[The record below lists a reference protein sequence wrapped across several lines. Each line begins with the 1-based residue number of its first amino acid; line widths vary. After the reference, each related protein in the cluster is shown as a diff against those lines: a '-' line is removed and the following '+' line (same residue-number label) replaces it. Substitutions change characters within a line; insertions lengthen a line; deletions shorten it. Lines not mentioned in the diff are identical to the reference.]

1 VTNNNVLRAG
11 YGISYN
17 DAAYGNIV
25 QQLAFQPPFAVT
37 QTNIASASLPLTLQN
52 GFPVL
57 PASTITNNFGV
68 NRDYAIGYVQT
79 WTLDI
84 QHQISTALVLGLGYT
99 EQRVHTSMSFRLRI
113 EPRQACG

>member
-1 VTNNNVLRAG
+1 VLARPAASSGSPAARESGPHTIRIRVGIAWRVTNNNVLRAG

-52 GFPVL
+52 GFP
-57 PASTITNNFGV
+57 SC
-68 NRDYAIGYVQT
+68 
-79 WTLDI
+79 
-84 QHQISTALVLGLGYT
+84 
-99 EQRVHTSMSFRLRI
+99 RLR
-113 EPRQACG
+113 PLPTTSA